1 MVDVEGPVIA
11 HVQPS
16 AHWPQPWCL
25 APPSARAVELT
36 VAKNR
41 QGDTGKLSLIFRP
54 IWARCGRRREH
65 EYFR

>member
-1 MVDVEGPVIA
+1 MVDVKGPVIA

-25 APPSARAVELT
+25 APPSARAVELS

-41 QGDTGKLSLIFRP
+41 QGDTDKLSLIFRP
-54 IWARCGRRREH
+54 DLGTMREEARP
-65 EYFR
+65 